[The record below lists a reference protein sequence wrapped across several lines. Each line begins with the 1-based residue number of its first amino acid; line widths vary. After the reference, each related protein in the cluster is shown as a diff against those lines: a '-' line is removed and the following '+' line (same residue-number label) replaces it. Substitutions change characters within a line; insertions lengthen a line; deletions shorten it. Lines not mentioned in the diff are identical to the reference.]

1 MTAPAAIRDAFEALV
16 SGLDSPMFVVTAA
29 ARDERAGCLVG
40 FATQASIEP
49 PRLVVMLSKAN
60 RTFEVAS
67 AATLLGVHFLHHDN
81 HDLARLFGH
90 ETGDAVDKFARCQWR
105 PGPGGVPL
113 VAGTRGW
120 VVGQILARLDC
131 GDHVAHLLAPVA
143 AAAERAGPALDLH
156 QAADIEPGHP
166 A

>member
-1 MTAPAAIRDAFEALV
+1 MTAAANTRDAFEALV

-29 ARDERAGCLVG
+29 AREERAGCLVG
-40 FATQASIEP
+40 FATQGSIEP
-49 PRLVVMLSKAN
+49 PRSLVLLSKAN
-60 RTFEVAS
+60 RTFDVAS
-67 AATLLGVHFLHHDN
+67 AATLLGVHFLHRDN

-90 ETGDAVDKFARCQWR
+90 ETGDAVDKFAQCQWR
-105 PGPGGVPL
+105 PGPDGVPL

-120 VVGQILARLDC
+120 MVGQILGRLDC

-143 AAAERAGPALDLH
+143 AAVEREGPAFDLH